1 MHGPVLGTWI
11 AALLTIFALS
21 FLYKDNPLFRFTESL
36 FAGVSLGYYIGTTLN
51 QTFVPNLIMPLT
63 HDFANNWDLLV
74 PGLLGV
80 LLYMRYLPKGG
91 WIARYALAI
100 FVAYYI
106 GLDFTRRLHGEVLP
120 QLARLIVPLSKFD
133 SHTILYSLVF
143 AVGVLSVLVYFFF
156 SKEQDPVTKRWPAW
170 DLLPHGLLRCR
181 LRLHRHGPGRA
192 PDRPPQ
198 LPHPGLDL
206 SPDRHPVGTPRGRA
220 RAEAPGSRPALA
232 LPPRLPRCGHAHH
245 PAHRLPVTTTG
256 PTRSAYEF
264 VEALP
269 LGASSSSP
277 RLRALVGS
285 GE

>member
-1 MHGPVLGTWI
+1 MHGPLIGTWI

-51 QTFVPNLIMPLT
+51 QTFMPNLITPLT
-63 HDFANNWDLLV
+63 HDFAHNWDLLV

-100 FVAYYI
+100 YVAYYI

-156 SKEQDPVTKRWPAW
+156 SKEQDRVTKRVARLGIYFLMVSFGAAFGFTVMGRVA
-170 DLLPHGLLRCR
+170 LLIGR
-181 LRLHRHGPGRA
+181 LNFLI
-192 PDRPPQ
+192 
-198 LPHPGLDL
+198 LDWI
-206 SPDRHPVGTPRGRA
+206 
-220 RAEAPGSRPALA
+220 
-232 LPPRLPRCGHAHH
+232 
-245 PAHRLPVTTTG
+245 
-256 PTRSAYEF
+256 Y
-264 VEALP
+264 P
-269 LGASSSSP
+269 LIGI
-277 RLRALVGS
+277 R
-285 GE
+285 

>member
-1 MHGPVLGTWI
+1 MHGPLLGTWI

-51 QTFVPNLIMPLT
+51 QTFMPNLITPLT

-100 FVAYYI
+100 YVAYYI

-143 AVGVLSVLVYFFF
+143 TVGVLSVLVYFFF
-156 SKEQDPVTKRWPAW
+156 SKEQDRVTKRVARLGIYFLMISFGAAFGFTVMGRVA
-170 DLLPHGLLRCR
+170 LLIGR
-181 LRLHRHGPGRA
+181 LNFLI
-192 PDRPPQ
+192 
-198 LPHPGLDL
+198 LDWI
-206 SPDRHPVGTPRGRA
+206 
-220 RAEAPGSRPALA
+220 
-232 LPPRLPRCGHAHH
+232 
-245 PAHRLPVTTTG
+245 
-256 PTRSAYEF
+256 Y
-264 VEALP
+264 P
-269 LGASSSSP
+269 LIGI
-277 RLRALVGS
+277 R
-285 GE
+285 